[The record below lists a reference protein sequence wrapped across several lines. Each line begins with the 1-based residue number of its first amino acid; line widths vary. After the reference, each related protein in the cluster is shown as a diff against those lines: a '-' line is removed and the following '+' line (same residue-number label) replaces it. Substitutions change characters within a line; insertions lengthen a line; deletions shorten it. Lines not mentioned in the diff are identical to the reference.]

1 MKTFALILF
10 TSISITLFT
19 IPSHSQALRPDDPIV
34 AALDSLDVLKFF
46 QTSKFSADRE
56 KLNVYKFAP
65 DSIPSYP
72 EETYRK
78 RMAKIDA
85 LSPFDLVYND
95 AVRPYIDMYAKKKRT
110 LTSRMLGL
118 AQLYFPLYEEKLAKY
133 NMPLELKYLS
143 IIESALNPTAKSK
156 AGACGP
162 WQFMYRTGLMYNLN
176 VNSYVDERCDP
187 ELATEAAC
195 KYLKYL
201 HGLYNDWNLA
211 LAAYNAGPGNVNKA
225 IRRAGGKVDYWAIR
239 EYLPLETQGYVPAFI
254 AVNYVMSYHKEHNI
268 FPTQPKYFNYEID
281 SVYITAN
288 VTFEQVSNIVN
299 VPVSDLQFLNPMY
312 VKGVIPGSAKPYP
325 LNIPK
330 KAVGDFMANES
341 LLYKAIENTVI
352 AKVDSSASPNLIS
365 DPTAEVAVV
374 PTSKKQIAYTVQ
386 KGEYIS
392 LIARKFQVKVSEI
405 MEWNNLKSE
414 TLYPGQ
420 KVTIFSDEP
429 IPVNATATVV
439 KTNNPPASSTIS
451 SAAKPAY
458 KYYTAKS
465 GDTLSKIASKY
476 NVSISQIMQWNNLKS
491 KNVAVGQ
498 KFKIKVG

>member
-1 MKTFALILF
+1 MKTFALIF
-10 TSISITLFT
+10 FCSISSLLF
-19 IPSHSQALRPDDPIV
+19 ILPAKSQALRPDDPIV

-46 QTSKFSADRE
+46 QSSKFSTDRE
-56 KLNVYKFAP
+56 KLNIYKFEP

-72 EETYRK
+72 EDTYRK

-95 AVRPYIDMYAKKKRT
+95 AVRPYIDMYSKKRRS

-118 AQLYFPLYEEKLAKY
+118 AQLYFPLYEEKLTKY

-156 AGACGP
+156 AGASGP
-162 WQFMYRTGLMYNLN
+162 WQFMYQTGLMYNLN

-187 ELATEAAC
+187 EMATEAAC

-225 IRRAGGKVDYWAIR
+225 IRRAGGKVDYWAVR
-239 EYLPLETQGYVPAFI
+239 PYLPLETQGYVPAFI
-254 AVNYVMSYHKEHNI
+254 AVNYVMSYYKEHNI
-268 FPTQPKYFNYEID
+268 FPTQPKYFHYEID

-288 VTFEQVSNIVN
+288 VTFDQVSKIVS
-299 VPVSDLQFLNPMY
+299 VPVEDLKFLNPMY
-312 VKGVIPGSAKPYP
+312 IKGVIPGSARPYP
-325 LNIPK
+325 LNLPK
-330 KAVGDFMANES
+330 KAVGDFMANER
-341 LLYKAIENTVI
+341 LLYQALEKTVVV
-352 AKVDSSASPNLIS
+352 AKVDSSSSHTAS
-365 DPTAEVAVV
+365 DPNAEVATI
-374 PTSKKQIAYTVQ
+374 PTSTKKVVYTVQ

-405 MEWNNLKSE
+405 MEWNNLKAE
-414 TLYPGQ
+414 GLYVGQ
-420 KVTIFSDEP
+420 KITVYSNEP
-429 IPVNATATVV
+429 IPVVAAVTPPKTA
-439 KTNNPPASSTIS
+439 ASSTTS
-451 SAAKPAY
+451 GGKPAY

-476 NVSISQIMQWNNLKS
+476 GVSITQIMQWNNLKS
-491 KNVAVGQ
+491 KNVAIGQ
-498 KFKIKVG
+498 KFKIKAG

>member
-1 MKTFALILF
+1 MKTFALILL
-10 TSISITLFT
+10 TSISSILLAL
-19 IPSHSQALRPDDPIV
+19 PANSQALRPDDPIV

-65 DSIPSYP
+65 DSIPYYN
-72 EETYRK
+72 EDTYRK

-85 LSPFDLVYND
+85 LSPFDLTYND
-95 AVRPYIDMYAKKKRT
+95 AVRPYIDMYAKKKRV

-156 AGACGP
+156 VGASGP

-187 ELATEAAC
+187 EMATEAAC

-225 IRRAGGKVDYWAIR
+225 IRRAGGKVDYWAVR
-239 EYLPLETQGYVPAFI
+239 PYLPVETQGYVPAFI

-288 VTFEQVSNIVN
+288 VTFEQISKIVN

-312 VKGVIPGSAKPYP
+312 IKGVVPGSAKPYP

-330 KAVGDFMANES
+330 KAVGDFMANEKT
-341 LLYKAIENTVI
+341 LYQAIENTSI
-352 AKVDSSASPNLIS
+352 AKVDTSSSPVINI
-365 DPTAEVAVV
+365 DPAAEVATVQ
-374 PTSKKQIAYTVQ
+374 TTKKQVSYTVQ

-414 TLYPGQ
+414 SLYAGQ
-420 KVTIFSDEP
+420 KITVYSDEP
-429 IPVNATATVV
+429 VPVNATATVV
-439 KTNNPPASSTIS
+439 KTNNTSTGS
-451 SAAKPAY
+451 TSTGSAKPSY

-476 NVSISQIMQWNNLKS
+476 HVSVSQIMQWNNLKS
-491 KNVAVGQ
+491 KNVAIGQ
-498 KFKIKVG
+498 KFKIKAG

>member
-1 MKTFALILF
+1 MKTFALIILTSLSSLLF
-10 TSISITLFT
+10 LVPAQSQSI
-19 IPSHSQALRPDDPIV
+19 RPDDPIM

-56 KLNVYKFAP
+56 KLNVYKFSP
-65 DSIPSYP
+65 DSIPNYP
-72 EETYRK
+72 EDIYRK

-143 IIESALNPTAKSK
+143 IIESALNPTAKSR
-156 AGACGP
+156 AGASGP
-162 WQFMYRTGLMYNLN
+162 WQFMYGTGLMYNLN

-201 HGLYNDWNLA
+201 HSLYNDWSLA

-225 IRRAGGKVDYWAIR
+225 IRRAGGQMDYWAVR
-239 EYLPLETQGYVPAFI
+239 PYLPLETQGYVPAFI
-254 AVNYVMSYHKEHNI
+254 AVNYVMNYHKEHNI

-281 SVYITAN
+281 SVYITSN
-288 VTFEQVSNIVN
+288 VTFAQISKIID
-299 VPVSDLQFLNPMY
+299 VPIEDLQFLNPMY

-325 LNIPK
+325 LNLPK
-330 KAVGDFMANES
+330 KAVGDFMVNEK
-341 LLYKAIENTVI
+341 LLYQAVEKAVI
-352 AKVDSSASPNLIS
+352 AKTDTSSQNNAVS
-365 DPTAEVAVV
+365 DPVAEVTEV
-374 PTSKKQIAYTVQ
+374 PIAKKQIAYTVQ

-414 TLYPGQ
+414 SLYAGQ
-420 KVTIFSDEP
+420 KITVYSNEP
-429 IPVNATATVV
+429 VPINSTATVV
-439 KTNNPPASSTIS
+439 KTTTPASAAS
-451 SAAKPAY
+451 SSVKPAY

-476 NVSISQIMQWNNLKS
+476 NVSVSQIMQWNNLKS
-491 KNVAVGQ
+491 KNVSIGQ